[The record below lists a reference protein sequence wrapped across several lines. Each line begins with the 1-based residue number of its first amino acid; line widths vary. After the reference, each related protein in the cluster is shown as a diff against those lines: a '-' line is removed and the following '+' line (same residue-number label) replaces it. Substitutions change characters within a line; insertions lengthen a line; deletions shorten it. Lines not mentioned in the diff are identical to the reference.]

1 MIYWPNQKPALNKL
15 WAAQRCQNI
24 KYKRIKKWK
33 SWVNVLFE
41 EAVNYE
47 RGKTFFRMMEEKNG
61 LMEYFSI
68 ILKKRFITG
77 SFRSLQAHLSEWC
90 TAH

>member
-41 EAVNYE
+41 EVVNYE
-47 RGKTFFRMMEEKNG
+47 RGKNFF
-61 LMEYFSI
+61 F
-68 ILKKRFITG
+68 F
-77 SFRSLQAHLSEWC
+77 
-90 TAH
+90 